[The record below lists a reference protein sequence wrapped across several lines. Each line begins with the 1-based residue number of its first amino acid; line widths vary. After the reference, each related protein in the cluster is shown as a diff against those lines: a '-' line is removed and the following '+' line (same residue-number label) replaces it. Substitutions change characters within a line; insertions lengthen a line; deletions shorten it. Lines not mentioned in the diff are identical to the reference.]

1 MLDRQILN
9 YFDPHSDGVVVSG
22 VLGIFLLDILEILH
36 ALKAPVWPREGRSRV
51 PSCCFSSHTLGQ
63 GTFILTEK
71 ALRFGT
77 LTGREFPSVQAGL
90 SGLPVAFG
98 RALREAGTGGRGGG
112 GRGGERGR
120 QNEEAGL
127 PFPRP
132 TVCRLETV
140 TSRGASER
148 LAHGGG
154 VAGPF
159 LLFPSHLRRCL
170 SHLSGNISSCTSE
183 P

>member
-90 SGLPVAFG
+90 SGLPVRFRQGSAG
-98 RALREAGTGGRGGG
+98 GGDWRREAEEEGEGNVGGRTKRRAFHFHGQ
-112 GRGGERGR
+112 RS
-120 QNEEAGL
+120 AGWKQ
-127 PFPRP
+127 
-132 TVCRLETV
+132 
-140 TSRGASER
+140 
-148 LAHGGG
+148 
-154 VAGPF
+154 
-159 LLFPSHLRRCL
+159 
-170 SHLSGNISSCTSE
+170 
-183 P
+183 